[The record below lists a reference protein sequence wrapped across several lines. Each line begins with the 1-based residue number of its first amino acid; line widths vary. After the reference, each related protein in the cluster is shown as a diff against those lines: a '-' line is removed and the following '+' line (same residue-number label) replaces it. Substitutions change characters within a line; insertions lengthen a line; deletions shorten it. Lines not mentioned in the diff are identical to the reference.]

1 MMGRKRTPTAMLKAQ
16 GTFRDDRHGNKMEAK
31 LSIPQPPTL
40 LSEVSQEAYDFIAT
54 RLYNMGVASELD
66 GFALQMLADAW
77 EDYITARN
85 VIREKGPTYSTET
98 TQGDLMFRPRPEMAM
113 MTNAWDRVK
122 KMLSEYGMTAA
133 SRAKINV
140 EEQIEDIE
148 DMLL

>member
-1 MMGRKRTPTAMLKAQ
+1 
-16 GTFRDDRHGNKMEAK
+16 
-31 LSIPQPPTL
+31 
-40 LSEVSQEAYDFIAT
+40 
-54 RLYNMGVASELD
+54 MGVASELD

-133 SRAKINV
+133 SRAKISV
-140 EEQIEDIE
+140 EEQVEDIE

>member
-16 GTFRDDRHGNKMEAK
+16 GTFRDDRHANKMEAK

-140 EEQIEDIE
+140 EEQVEDIE